1 MKGIPRKAPYTQA
14 DLIWFQKKI
23 LRQGIGYFR
32 WFTLE
37 VMAGNGRAGESGK
50 RNEENDVKKAGTK
63 ASVPYR
69 TL

>member
-1 MKGIPRKAPYTQA
+1 MKGIPRKALYTQA

-50 RNEENDVKKAGTK
+50 RNEENDVKKAGTRQ
-63 ASVPYR
+63 SQ
-69 TL
+69 